1 LGGAQGFGPPQ
12 VQQNPYQITWVRTEW
27 AALVAPRLGVRLG
40 GDPVALVV
48 DANAA
53 LRRRPRANTNNGISG
68 EWEGTCGTDPAYR
81 WPARNATFQ
90 VKGNFQVMSF
100 GGSDAYP
107 PYLLLLPAQ
116 PGATAEVSVEAD
128 GRKSTLFV
136 DVAP

>member
-1 LGGAQGFGPPQ
+1 VGGSRGAAPWRAA
-12 VQQNPYQITWVRTEW
+12 WV
-27 AALVAPRLGVRLG
+27 
-40 GDPVALVV
+40 
-48 DANAA
+48 
-53 LRRRPRANTNNGISG
+53 
-68 EWEGTCGTDPAYR
+68 
-81 WPARNATFQ
+81 Q

-128 GRKSTLFV
+128 GRKSTLFI